1 MRFVKIE
8 FVDNLT
14 FRIACWVWP
23 KVVGSPCSMSH
34 HAKCARS
41 FQVQSRQDNHLKKI
55 FCASSHRCGLFVV
68 WNNQHFSDA
77 QHTTKEAKDSRI
89 FKKTLFIFFFV
100 FSTIF
105 CKLNPFCKVPTSEY
119 ACRHAQIDLF
129 TSRKWIRVGIS
140 TLQPLKVQGGQNS
153 IFFSWFAKSKLEF
166 SHRKRNFANYKLRI
180 FTQKINF
187 EFGAEH
193 IGEIENFQAKKII
206 RLFELEFLR

>member
-1 MRFVKIE
+1 M
-8 FVDNLT
+8 LST
-14 FRIACWVWP
+14 L
-23 KVVGSPCSMSH
+23 
-34 HAKCARS
+34 
-41 FQVQSRQDNHLKKI
+41 QKKPRT
-55 FCASSHRCGLFVV
+55 AG
-68 WNNQHFSDA
+68 
-77 QHTTKEAKDSRI
+77 I

-166 SHRKRNFANYKLRI
+166 SHRKRTFCKLQASYFHAKNQFWIWRRKYWWNWGFTSQNLSGDLNLNFRAKNEFLV
-180 FTQKINF
+180 FKILPKICQNM
-187 EFGAEH
+187 
-193 IGEIENFQAKKII
+193 NFQSKMLLYSLNFRAKNV
-206 RLFELEFLR
+206 